1 MLLEKSRFFVK
12 ERARLL
18 KLTDAYDIL
27 DPDTQQQVGIAKD
40 EPPGWAKY
48 LRLLVKKA
56 LLPTR
61 INVYDNEAA
70 PPVVSLQKGPGFFRT
85 TVVVTDRTQGTLGR
99 FRSKFFSLGGGFF
112 VFDDHGQQVAEVK
125 GDWKGWNFK
134 LLDVSGNE
142 LGVVTKKW
150 AGIGKELFTSA
161 DNYMISLAPAGGGM
175 PAQSRAALLLAAGLA
190 IDTVFKEKQ

>member
-1 MLLEKSRFFVK
+1 MLLEKTRFFVK

-18 KLTDAYDIL
+18 KLTDTYDIL
-27 DPDTQQQVGIAKD
+27 DPDTQQPIGIAKD
-40 EPPGWAKY
+40 EPPSWAKF

-61 INVYDNEAA
+61 INVYEHEAA
-70 PPVVSLQKGPGFFRT
+70 PPLVSLQKGPGVFRT
-85 TVVVTDRTQGTLGR
+85 TVVVTDRAQSMLGR

-112 VFDDHGQQVAEVK
+112 VFDDQGQQVAEVK

-142 LGVVTKKW
+142 LGIVTKKW
-150 AGIGKELFTSA
+150 AGVGKELFTTA
-161 DNYMISLAPAGGGM
+161 DNYMISLAPAGGGF
-175 PAQSRAALLLAAGLA
+175 RNHAALLLAAGLA